1 MGLLREQIESEQSVA
16 PRRRGRIVEIAEAL
30 EPEERQEFLDALAD
44 MSIKAI
50 AIVRVIR
57 RRGFKLDE
65 NHVSKYRREL
75 RESV

>member
-1 MGLLREQIESEQSVA
+1 MGLLKWEIANEQSVV
-16 PRRRGRIVEIAEAL
+16 PRRKTRINEIADAL
-30 EPEERQEFLDALAD
+30 GEEEGAEFLDALAD
-44 MSIKAI
+44 MNVKAI

>member
-1 MGLLREQIESEQSVA
+1 MGLLKSEIANEQSVV
-16 PRRRGRIVEIAEAL
+16 PRRKTRINEIADAL
-30 EPEERQEFLDALAD
+30 GEEEGAEFLDALAD
-44 MSIKAI
+44 MNVKAI

>member
-1 MGLLREQIESEQSVA
+1 MGLLRTEIANEQSVVL
-16 PRRRGRIVEIAEAL
+16 PRRTRINEIVEAL
-30 EPEERQEFLDALAD
+30 GEEEGAEFLEALAD
-44 MSIKAI
+44 MNVKAI